1 MDPGVAEEE
10 HQQPRRRERG
20 HDEHD
25 DEGEEHPDHGPS
37 LPHDGASA
45 DGATSSEVAT
55 EDDARRIALSLPETT
70 EKPSY
75 GTPGF
80 RVKDKL
86 FARIHDLPDTL
97 VVWVPDMDEKEALLA
112 SSPEK
117 FFETPHYDGYPMVL
131 VRLAPIDS
139 SELTEVITDSWRA
152 RAPRR
157 LLADFDG

>member
-1 MDPGVAEEE
+1 MVTD
-10 HQQPRRRERG
+10 
-20 HDEHD
+20 
-25 DEGEEHPDHGPS
+25 
-37 LPHDGASA
+37 A
-45 DGATSSEVAT
+45 DV
-55 EDDARRIALSLPETT
+55 RRIALSLPYTT

-97 VVWVPDMDEKEALLA
+97 VVWVPDMAEKEALLA
-112 SSPEK
+112 SSPET

-131 VRLAPIDS
+131 VRLGAIEVE
-139 SELTEVITDSWRA
+139 ELAEVLTDSWRA

-157 LLADFDG
+157 LLADYDREHQRE

>member
-1 MDPGVAEEE
+1 
-10 HQQPRRRERG
+10 
-20 HDEHD
+20 
-25 DEGEEHPDHGPS
+25 
-37 LPHDGASA
+37 
-45 DGATSSEVAT
+45 VAT
-55 EDDARRIALSLPETT
+55 AEDVRELALGLPQTK

-97 VVWVPDMDEKEALLA
+97 VVWVPDMAEKEALL
-112 SSPEK
+112 SSAPDT

-131 VRLAPIDS
+131 VRLGAIEVE
-139 SELTEVITDSWRA
+139 ELAEVLTDSWRA

-157 LLADFDG
+157 LLAEYERDHAEPDSSAPE